1 MEIEVD
7 IIEQR
12 RNEDTLDFHL
22 RDNHTGKRYYLQ
34 SCHRTDNP
42 WLGQPNDTCFYGN
55 LYCNEED
62 LGVAFLR
69 FEGERNILFSNR
81 ENI

>member
-7 IIEQR
+7 IINQR
-12 RNEDTLDFHL
+12 GNEDALDFL
-22 RDNHTGKRYYLQ
+22 LQDNQTGKIYFLKF
-34 SCHRTDNP
+34 CHRTDNP